1 MKTKLTTLLSAAAL
15 SACGAAMPAGTYAVS
30 KGDIAVSLVVPTK
43 PTK

>member
-15 SACGAAMPAGTYAVS
+15 SACGSVPAGTYTVS